1 MNNLTNTAKKLDK
14 VFEIAH
20 IVFGAL
26 AIASIVGVA
35 LIAVAYIFKMDPT
48 FIGTDYEQF
57 DIGYLELEIA
67 EAYAPDKWLILA
79 QAAFTLLVSCR
90 LFYDGRRGLGYVRE
104 ILKPMIDEKPFD
116 SIVSTNLKKLA
127 KLSIVIG
134 ILVNIIIL
142 SEQIMTVF
150 VYDLPG
156 LLISEKITHVT
167 GMFKIDLTFLI
178 YWAILMLLSYV
189 FRYGE
194 SLQQLSDET
203 L

>member
-1 MNNLTNTAKKLDK
+1 M
-14 VFEIAH
+14 
-20 IVFGAL
+20 

-48 FIGTDYEQF
+48 FIGTGYENF
-57 DIGYLELEIA
+57 DIGYLELEV
-67 EAYAPDKWLILA
+67 APAFAPNKWLILA
-79 QAAFTLLVSCR
+79 QAVITLLVSCR
-90 LFYDGRRGLGYVRE
+90 LFYDGRRGVGYIRE
-104 ILKPMIDEKPFD
+104 ILKPMIEEKPFD
-116 SIVSTNLKKLA
+116 SIVSTNLRKLA

-142 SEQIMTVF
+142 AEQIMAVF

-189 FRYGE
+189 FQHGE